1 MCKKQGLKWA
11 RNKKNNI
18 FIKKSGELWRNVGEN
33 D

>member
-18 FIKKSGELWRNVGEN
+18 FIKKKWGIGEECGGK
-33 D
+33 